1 MESIDFQRDALTS
14 IDSQI
19 KNTLAEKEMVDD
31 AMRDLERSLVELLV
45 TQQKHLITAMSK
57 KVATNT

>member
-1 MESIDFQRDALTS
+1 MESIDFQRDELTS